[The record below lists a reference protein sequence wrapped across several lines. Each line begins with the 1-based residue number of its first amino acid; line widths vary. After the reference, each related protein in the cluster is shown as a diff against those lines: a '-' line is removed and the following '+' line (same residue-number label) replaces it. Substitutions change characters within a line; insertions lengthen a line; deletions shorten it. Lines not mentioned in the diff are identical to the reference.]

1 MKNKLLKV
9 RKLPAFFLVFAF
21 ALPLFAQKNESM
33 KSSSNVFQ
41 PSQSPLVSL
50 RIQFLTGSIADPQ
63 GKEGAANL
71 TAAMIAQGGSKKLT
85 NKQITEQFNPMATSF
100 GAQVDKEMTTF
111 SGTTHVDNL
120 DKYYGIIS
128 QMLLDPGFRE
138 DDFKRLKD
146 DQLNFLKVSLREGND
161 EELGKER
168 LYNNIYGSTGN
179 LMETSQVFRK
189 RIELHFGS

>member
-1 MKNKLLKV
+1 
-9 RKLPAFFLVFAF
+9 
-21 ALPLFAQKNESM
+21 
-33 KSSSNVFQ
+33 
-41 PSQSPLVSL
+41 
-50 RIQFLTGSIADPQ
+50 
-63 GKEGAANL
+63 
-71 TAAMIAQGGSKKLT
+71 
-85 NKQITEQFNPMATSF
+85 MATGF